1 MNSEQNFEEE
11 FSDQRLNDL
20 NAPQTTTN
28 VNHNYSKFVKL
39 MRWALPIFALIM
51 MVVVLAW
58 PELDEQ
64 IEAIPK
70 EDILGVQE
78 IAVGGNEL
86 LNPRYETT
94 DEQNNPVKVS
104 AQKAIQSQ
112 NNQDIIRLEIPEADF
127 KTQNGESVSVE
138 ALQGTYDQKGEK
150 LFLQDDVK
158 ITHES
163 SYILDAQELRI
174 NIKTQEAFSNK
185 KVKITGQDAEL
196 EAIGLQGNMK
206 EGTLFFEGPAK
217 LTLHPKTDKTEEITK
232 EDNL

>member
-70 EDILGVQE
+70 EDILG
-78 IAVGGNEL
+78 
-86 LNPRYETT
+86 
-94 DEQNNPVKVS
+94 
-104 AQKAIQSQ
+104 AIQSQ

-127 KTQNGESVSVE
+127 KTQNGESVSVQ

-163 SYILDAQELRI
+163 SYVLDAQELRI

-185 KVKITGQDAEL
+185 KVKI
-196 EAIGLQGNMK
+196 
-206 EGTLFFEGPAK
+206 
-217 LTLHPKTDKTEEITK
+217 DKTEEITK